1 MQSVV
6 TTDPFAAAPQSVR
19 TIRVLGHGRAAQAR
33 LVEAT
38 MADGTTHT
46 CVEKVFCPGW
56 LTRTLYRMSFQS
68 PFAYQSNRAAIAT
81 CFFRRRVAANVLA
94 MTDTDADVAMPL
106 YVRFDEPTRSWV
118 LAAQWCRGRGIRP
131 EPANPGRLRRVR
143 SPRVAPDSASEIDQ
157 LVATMHLLEQQLVD
171 SGLVGSGWQVAPR
184 AMVSTANLLRV
195 SDGRSDH
202 YTVIDLESG
211 IPAVLVPKYILLGIA
226 RGAIPPFDDLDA
238 DRLRSWIAKNETAI
252 ADRIGEASVAQLRS
266 DVNALITWNECWK
279 SSEFAF
285 LRQPLMLASSSGR
298 TTYVAECRRRWRQDG
313 IAKDVSAAKFAGV
326 WLAGLIPGSI
336 GRFAA
341 RCVGDPTYRSK
352 AMACVID
359 RGARRRAWTRW
370 TAGVR
375 EKMVLEDRIRGNGSV
390 SGIGCVGHAIA
401 SKVLSA
407 RVHRLVTSR
416 AALAKA
422 LTTASLLMF
431 HSGFQTWY
439 GIRMVRSSIDRW
451 QSAGRIDRD
460 EADDL
465 RNELL
470 GEQIAA
476 YVRGFS
482 VHVSLK
488 AFAFVFA
495 PAKVGGVITFFFTGN
510 PLFLLPLV
518 FMPVIRFLVVV
529 ASAWRN
535 RHQDIPHGEALL
547 VSALPVLGLIAFPL
561 QMFAKRPELST
572 FLIRDAA
579 SVLGRR
585 LPIYGGADSRTELAL
600 IRSAD
605 AVILLMQL
613 TSNVATRVTKPVVA
627 RAETG
632 LSDTRRMLGP
642 ISKATPFRRW
652 LDDQAASRM
661 SQTEVVPP
669 TTAVRSRAA

>member
-38 MADGTTHT
+38 MADGTTQT

-56 LTRTLYRMSFQS
+56 LTRTLYRISFQS
-68 PFAYQSNRAAIAT
+68 PFAYQSNRSAIAT
-81 CFFRRRVAANVLA
+81 CFFRRRVAATVLA
-94 MTDTDADVAMPL
+94 MTNTNADVAMPL

-131 EPANPGRLRRVR
+131 EPANPGRLRRRR
-143 SPRVAPDSASEIDQ
+143 SPMVAWESTSEIDQ
-157 LVATMHLLEQQLVD
+157 LVARMHVLEQQLVD

-195 SDGRSDH
+195 GDGRSDH

-238 DRLRSWIAKNETAI
+238 DRLRSWVAQSETAI
-252 ADRIGEASVAQLRS
+252 ADRLGEASVAQLRS
-266 DVNALITWNECWK
+266 DVGELIAWNERWK
-279 SSEFAF
+279 SSELAF
-285 LRQPLMLASSSGR
+285 LRQPMMLASPSGR
-298 TTYVAECRRRWRQDG
+298 TTYVSECRRRWSQDA
-313 IAKDVSAAKFAGV
+313 IAHGLSGARFAGV
-326 WLAGLIPGSI
+326 WLAGLMPGLI

-341 RCVGDPTYRSK
+341 RCVGDPDYRSK
-352 AMACVID
+352 AVACVID
-359 RGARRRAWTRW
+359 REARDQAWTGW
-370 TAGVR
+370 TAGMR
-375 EKMVLEDRIRGNGSV
+375 EKLVLENRIHGNGFV
-390 SGIGCVGHAIA
+390 SGIGCIGHAMA

-422 LTTASLLMF
+422 GTTTSLLMF

-439 GIRMVRSSIDRW
+439 GTRMVRSSIDRW
-451 QSAGRIDRD
+451 QSAGRIARD
-460 EADDL
+460 EADGL

-482 VHVSLK
+482 IHVSLK
-488 AFAFVFA
+488 ALAFVFA
-495 PAKVGGVITFFFTGN
+495 PAKVGGVITFFLTGN

-518 FMPVIRFLVVV
+518 FMPIIRFLVVV

-547 VSALPVLGLIAFPL
+547 VSALPVVGLIAFPL

-579 SVLGRR
+579 SLLGRR

-600 IRSAD
+600 IRSTD
-605 AVILLMQL
+605 ALILLMQF
-613 TSNVATRVTKPVVA
+613 TSNVATRVTKPAIA
-627 RAETG
+627 REQIG
-632 LSDTRRMLGP
+632 PSDERTMP
-642 ISKATPFRRW
+642 TSISNATPFRRW
-652 LDDQAASRM
+652 LDDQATSRM
-661 SQTEVVPP
+661 RQAEIVVPTP
-669 TTAVRSRAA
+669 AVRARAA